1 MMSRKTQQKPSNVAI
16 SSSCALCSVYILNM
30 KVHVLFFPECI
41 TSSLPHLDETLLT
54 NVLAGVLSGALS
66 SAIANPTD
74 VLKV

>member
-30 KVHVLFFPECI
+30 KVHVLFFP
-41 TSSLPHLDETLLT
+41 SSLPHLDETLLT